1 MNLLSILSIIAGVI
15 ALVVFGLIFS
25 FISVWVKAY
34 LNGARV
40 SLINLDGMRFGGVPY
55 SLVVDARITA
65 VKAGIELTTDEI
77 AAHFLAGGN
86 VIPTVQA
93 LIAANKAGIKLDWR
107 TACAIDLATKGTGK
121 TVTDGFGLAICT
133 AAFDQNGDRKCL

>member
-1 MNLLSILSIIAGVI
+1 MNLVTILSIIGGVI
-15 ALVVFGLIFS
+15 VLVILGLVFS
-25 FISVWVKAY
+25 FISGWVKAF

-40 SLINLDGMRFGGVPY
+40 SIVNLVGMRFGGVPY

-65 VKAGIELTTDEI
+65 VKAGITLTTDEI

-107 TACAIDLATKGTGK
+107 AAWANDLPTKK
-121 TVTDGFGLAICT
+121 TEKRRG
-133 AAFDQNGDRKCL
+133 